1 MNKITLLKFSVLI
14 LFVSVVIQGISG
26 IVLAFDLYSPASAG
40 LYTTIHEFNGFVF
53 IFLVAAH
60 LFLNWSW
67 IKSVFAK
74 KRG

>member
-1 MNKITLLKFSVLI
+1 MNKITLLKLSVLI
-14 LFVSVVIQGISG
+14 MFVSVLIQGITG
-26 IVLAFDLYSPASAG
+26 IVLAFDFYSPSSAE
-40 LYTTIHEFNGFVF
+40 LYTTIHEFNGFIF
-53 IFLVAAH
+53 IFLVLTH